1 MFEDRI
7 GPYLVKS
14 LAKSYTRSGS
24 KYLFEIGVELLCQP
38 LLVGQL
44 LTRVIVL
51 LVLLLHVQICP
62 LALPWEPL
70 IREQPQ
76 ENLPDDFP
84 QSWHL
89 KVTFARPV
97 TSWIGQKLHGRQQL
111 DVAPLVVPLSQRL
124 QQLVTNCALQGLKSS
139 EAGVEHNVRLGMNKE
154 SVSSSN

>member
-1 MFEDRI
+1 MYKNVCMFEYRI

-24 KYLFEIGVELLCQP
+24 KYLFSVELLCQP

-44 LTRVIVL
+44 LTRVI
-51 LVLLLHVQICP
+51 VLLLHVQICP

-76 ENLPDDFP
+76 KNLPDDFP

-89 KVTFARPV
+89 KLTFARPV
-97 TSWIGQKLHGRQQL
+97 TSWNGQKLYG
-111 DVAPLVVPLSQRL
+111 
-124 QQLVTNCALQGLKSS
+124 
-139 EAGVEHNVRLGMNKE
+139 
-154 SVSSSN
+154 